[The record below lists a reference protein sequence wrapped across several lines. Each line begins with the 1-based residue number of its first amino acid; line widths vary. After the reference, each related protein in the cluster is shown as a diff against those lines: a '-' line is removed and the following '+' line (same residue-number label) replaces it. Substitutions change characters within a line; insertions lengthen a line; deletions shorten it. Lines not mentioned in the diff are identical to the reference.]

1 MKINKVAFTLAEI
14 LITLGIIGVV
24 AAMTIPAL
32 MNQAND
38 VELKNKF
45 KKEYSVFSQA
55 ILQIQTDNGG
65 DLTNA
70 LTNMSSAEGAPADS
84 QKWRDLLAT
93 KVTTIKNCDPGVGA
107 SLTYGGCFGSSYKY
121 FASASDPFAIQAWID
136 TSVRYSGVMSDG
148 ASYSVY
154 QSANGNTCSTNFSG
168 KTNACSALTID
179 VNGVKGPNKFGKDM
193 YGVEITNTGLITI
206 TQYGD
211 DCGGGSGNGF
221 GIYCAAKVLLGVNY

>member
-1 MKINKVAFTLAEI
+1 MKLNTGIVVHLLRSKIIKINKLAFTLSEV

-70 LTNMSSAEGAPADS
+70 LTNMSSA
-84 QKWRDLLAT
+84 
-93 KVTTIKNCDPGVGA
+93 IKRI
-107 SLTYGGCFGSSYKY
+107 F
-121 FASASDPFAIQAWID
+121 
-136 TSVRYSGVMSDG
+136 
-148 ASYSVY
+148 
-154 QSANGNTCSTNFSG
+154 
-168 KTNACSALTID
+168 
-179 VNGVKGPNKFGKDM
+179 
-193 YGVEITNTGLITI
+193 
-206 TQYGD
+206 
-211 DCGGGSGNGF
+211 
-221 GIYCAAKVLLGVNY
+221 